1 MSSQKRLMVIGAK
14 WEQIPLIEAAKA
26 RGCFVVATDPDP
38 AAQALAMADEAEV
51 LDPRDLSGALAIAR
65 RHAIDGVTADQC
77 DYSRYAAVFVAAML
91 GLGRANFSAAQLTTN
106 KRWMRERCREHQI
119 FQPRFIPCRTVVE
132 AHAAADLI
140 GFPVIVKPVDN
151 RGSFGVHR
159 VDRSEDLQ
167 PAFFDAVLNA
177 HSREVLV
184 EAYVEGVH
192 VTVDG
197 CVDQSGRHHNLAIA
211 TKKVTAGDKPIITE
225 VYYPARLSPEIAQ
238 HVLDTNSRVIDVLGI
253 TDGLTHSEYIV
264 DAKGRCFLVETA
276 NRGGGVLTSGKI
288 VPAISGVDV
297 SALLVANALG
307 ESFEVAP
314 AVCGR
319 HVMLAFFVFAPGKVL
334 RVEGFDN
341 AKNLEGVL
349 HVFPMVKAGQLL
361 TPPQSGAGRHGFAI
375 VVGDSE
381 ADVLARFERVQASIV
396 ITYDK

>member
-1 MSSQKRLMVIGAK
+1 MSSQKRLMIIGAK

-26 RGCFVVATDPDP
+26 RGCYIVAVDPDP
-38 AAQALAMADEAEV
+38 KAQALAMADKAEV
-51 LDPRDLSGALAIAR
+51 LDPRDLSGVLAIAR
-65 RHAIDGVTADQC
+65 RYAIDGVTADQC
-77 DYSRYAAVFVAAML
+77 DYSRYAAVFVTTVL

-119 FQPRFIPCRTVVE
+119 FQPRFVPCRTVDE

-140 GFPVIVKPVDN
+140 GFPVIIKPVDN

-159 VDRSEDLQ
+159 VDQSAGLQ
-167 PAFFDAVLNA
+167 AAFFDAVLNA

-197 CVDQSGRHHNLAIA
+197 CVDQGGRHHNLAIA
-211 TKKVTAGDKPIITE
+211 TKKVTTGEKPIITE
-225 VYYPARLSPEIAQ
+225 VYYPARLSPEMAQ

-297 SALLVANALG
+297 SALMVANALG
-307 ESFEVAP
+307 EPFDVAP
-314 AVCGR
+314 AVRGK

-334 RVEGFDN
+334 RVEGFND

-349 HVFPMVKAGQLL
+349 HVFPMVKPGQLL

-375 VVGDSE
+375 VAGDSE
-381 ADVLARFERVQASIV
+381 ADVLARFERVQASIT
-396 ITYDK
+396 ITYDD

>member
-26 RGCFVVATDPDP
+26 RGCYIIATDPDP
-38 AAQALAMADEAEV
+38 AAQALVMADEAEV
-51 LDPRDLSGALAIAR
+51 LDPRDLSGALTIAR
-65 RHAIDGVTADQC
+65 RHAVDGVTADQC
-77 DYSRYAAVFVAAML
+77 DYSRYAAVLVTAML
-91 GLGRANFSAAQLTTN
+91 GLGKANFSAAQLTTN

-119 FQPRFIPCRTVVE
+119 FQPRFIPCRTEDE
-132 AHAAADLI
+132 AYAAADLI

-167 PAFFDAVLNA
+167 PAFFNAVLNA
-177 HSREVLV
+177 HSREVLI
-184 EAYVEGVH
+184 EAYVEGIH

-197 CVDQSGRHHNLAIA
+197 CVDQDGRHHNLAIA
-211 TKKVTAGDKPIITE
+211 TKKVTAGEKPIITE

-238 HVLDTNSRVIDVLGI
+238 HVQDTNLRVIDALGI

-264 DAKGRCFLVETA
+264 DVKGRCFLVETA
-276 NRGGGVLTSGKI
+276 NRGGGVLTSGKV

-297 SALLVANALG
+297 SALLVANALEEPFDVVPSVRG
-307 ESFEVAP
+307 K
-314 AVCGR
+314 

-334 RVEGFDN
+334 RVEGFDE
-341 AKNLEGVL
+341 AKKMEGVL
-349 HVFPMVKAGQLL
+349 HVFSMVKPGQVL

-375 VVGDSE
+375 VAGDSE
-381 ADVLARFERVQASIV
+381 VEVHAKFERVQASIA